1 MADNLRMIAR
11 NPEPEPTWVDHYP
24 EHAPEL
30 LLSALPAV
38 DVYVL
43 VDKAFDTSFVQRLQ
57 RRFPLV
63 QQQTLYDGRYD
74 GPGLAE
80 IAPVLLR
87 VPDTDEERLEFL
99 IFALRETSGKP
110 MLTFLH
116 SRERGHN
123 PAIHLKNQM
132 EAEDGEGKAFLIR
145 FSDNRSLDA
154 LLQVFDEAQRQRFLG
169 NLLWWYF
176 RRDGSLQSVCNAV
189 EAPADASDAPYVCS
203 GPQMRNHATLARP
216 DGLLRFIQTHPH
228 IFGKLVGSPSEGH
241 GCIRA
246 ALASLS
252 VDDDDHDAKMIRL
265 ATNALNQA
273 RLLQSTTDNGQPKDM
288 AVQV

>member
-1 MADNLRMIAR
+1 MADHFQLAR
-11 NPEPEPTWVDHYP
+11 RTDPEPGWVDHYP
-24 EHAPEL
+24 ESAPEL
-30 LLSALPAV
+30 LLSALPAA

-57 RRFPLV
+57 RRFPPVL
-63 QQQTLYDGRYD
+63 QQSLYDGRYD

-99 IFALRETSGKP
+99 TFALRETSGKP

-116 SRERGHN
+116 SREPGRD
-123 PAIHLKNQM
+123 PAAHLKNQM
-132 EAEDGEGKAFLIR
+132 EAVDSEGKAFLIR
-145 FSDNRSLDA
+145 FADTRSLDA
-154 LLQVFDEAQRQRFLG
+154 LLRVFDEAQRQRFLG

-176 RRDGSLQSVCNAV
+176 QRDGSLQSVCNAAEV
-189 EAPADASDAPYVCS
+189 SEDVSDAPYVCS
-203 GPQMRNHATLARP
+203 ALQMRNHDTLARP
-216 DGLLRFIQTHPH
+216 DGLLRFIRTHPH

-241 GCIRA
+241 ECIRA

-252 VDDDDHDAKMIRL
+252 ADDEEHDATMIRL

-273 RLLQSTTDNGQPKDM
+273 RLLQSTVDDAQPQDM
-288 AVQV
+288 AVQL